1 MKDTL
6 RVKKI
11 DRYVVVTFLGPFILC
26 VVGFAGLY
34 VVIDFFSNVDQF
46 LAHESIFK
54 MVRLT
59 ARYYTLRLPSH
70 LAQIMPM
77 ISVIPAVICILRLQ
91 RTNELSAMRSVG
103 LSGRRISVPLICCG
117 VGVMIL
123 GALNQE
129 LLVPALHGSLR
140 AAERIARKG
149 ETGEV
154 EDAQVVDKTERLF
167 LVSSFNPQAPLPTLT
182 DISIEWHD
190 EEGARHEKRAA
201 RAFALELGP
210 TWYME
215 GLEHFRGRRT
225 GVLRKWIWEKQPPD
239 SFTSPA
245 THRRLEEYKNAVHP
259 DKISLMPYDEQPV
272 PTQYRFG
279 AYTETEEFWP
289 VASDVEIICPGT
301 DEGRVHIGRM
311 VWIKDGWLIFGAWQF
326 GKMDPETHEL
336 ERKQLADGHV
346 LKASIRPDD
355 IQAGEFRR
363 ASAMMSLVE
372 LADRGSKYTNR
383 RVRKRCWVRIWN
395 RVALPIANIALM
407 VLAMVLVV
415 RQATHA
421 VVLGLSIAIVMTL
434 LYMAANVISIDL
446 ADRQFLLWRWPPFAG
461 AFPTVLFAC
470 VAAWLFT
477 KMDKV

>member
-1 MKDTL
+1 VKDTL

-259 DKISLMPYDEQPV
+259 DKISLMPYDEQPPSTGLA
-272 PTQYRFG
+272 PTPRRRN
-279 AYTETEEFWP
+279 
-289 VASDVEIICPGT
+289 S
-301 DEGRVHIGRM
+301 GRWRRTSRSFARGRM
-311 VWIKDGWLIFGAWQF
+311 RAACTSAGWC
-326 GKMDPETHEL
+326 
-336 ERKQLADGHV
+336 
-346 LKASIRPDD
+346 
-355 IQAGEFRR
+355 
-363 ASAMMSLVE
+363 
-372 LADRGSKYTNR
+372 GSRT
-383 RVRKRCWVRIWN
+383 
-395 RVALPIANIALM
+395 
-407 VLAMVLVV
+407 
-415 RQATHA
+415 
-421 VVLGLSIAIVMTL
+421 G
-434 LYMAANVISIDL
+434 
-446 ADRQFLLWRWPPFAG
+446 G
-461 AFPTVLFAC
+461 
-470 VAAWLFT
+470 
-477 KMDKV
+477 